1 MEASKFCHICDRQ
14 LDLPNDPTTLDC
26 GGDCLQC
33 MADVGDPDCE
43 LLMKQIS
50 KGENMDINKAWYDEN
65 KAWYDE
71 EETGPIEVPEFEKL
85 LNEMFEQNQK
95 IKLIKSDL
103 KDEQGILT
111 KMKFKVLAYFEEF
124 GKTKHLAQ
132 HCTVYIKTSFTC
144 KTPKTPEEKA
154 ALFAWMKEKEI
165 YDQYATVN
173 SKSLNSLYN
182 SLVKEDSDFVM
193 PGTSD
198 PGYFQTVEMRST

>member
-1 MEASKFCHICDRQ
+1 MAAQEHSVWWGPRKCPFCTKSFEYLTGLLSH
-14 LDLPNDPTTLDC
+14 
-26 GGDCLQC
+26 
-33 MADVGDPDCE
+33 CE
-43 LLMKQIS
+43 SEHDEVETIKPINQQ
-50 KGENMDINKAWYDEN
+50 GETMDINKAWYDE
-65 KAWYDE
+65 
-71 EETGPIEVPEFEKL
+71 EETSPIEVPEFETL
-85 LNEMFEQNQK
+85 LNEMYTHNK
-95 IKLIKSDL
+95 MIKRIKSEL
-103 KDEQGILT
+103 KDEQEILT

-154 ALFAWMKEKEI
+154 ALFTWMKEKEI

-173 SKSLNSLYN
+173 SKSLNTLYN

-198 PGYFQTVEMRST
+198 PGYFQTIEMRST